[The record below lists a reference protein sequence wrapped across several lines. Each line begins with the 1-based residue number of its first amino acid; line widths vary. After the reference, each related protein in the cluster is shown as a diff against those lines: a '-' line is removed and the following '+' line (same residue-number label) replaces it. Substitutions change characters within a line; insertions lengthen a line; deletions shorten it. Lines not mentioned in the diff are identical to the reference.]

1 MKLSTLMKYDH
12 SIVWVTVLT
21 GILLQTGCA
30 TGGRAGGGAPWTI
43 RCLELNG
50 PNRTVL
56 MSQFAETLKRTPGI
70 RPRDVKVI
78 NSSDDTIRLYYSTY
92 YRKTDFQT
100 GRRAQSKRLR
110 DDLNLI
116 KQLGDQS
123 GRRYFIQAI
132 PVRIPTPDVGP
143 PAWDLKNVNATYSL
157 QVAFF
162 ESTDD
167 FWEHKQAAVE
177 FCNLLREKGYEA
189 YYYHTDPSSTV
200 MVGAFGPDAL
210 ITRADGRT
218 YYSEEVLALQR
229 KELMQYNLLN
239 GKMYSAT
246 NNQGKRVLVSSRLVI
261 TPQASNP

>member
-1 MKLSTLMKYDH
+1 MKFNSSMTYDR
-12 SIVWVTVLT
+12 SMVWYAVLIGT
-21 GILLQTGCA
+21 LLQTGCA
-30 TGGRAGGGAPWTI
+30 TGGGAPWTI
-43 RCLELNG
+43 LCLELNG

-56 MSQFAETLKRTPGI
+56 MSQFAQTLKRTPGI
-70 RPRDVKVI
+70 RPNDVTVV

-100 GRRAQSKRLR
+100 GRRTQSKRLR

-123 GRRYFIQAI
+123 KRRYFIQAI
-132 PVRIPTPDVGP
+132 PVRMPTPDVGFP
-143 PAWDLKNVNATYSL
+143 SWDLKNVNATYSL

-167 FWEHKQAAVE
+167 FWEHKKAAAE
-177 FCNLLREKGYEA
+177 YCKFLRKKGYEA

-200 MVGAFGPDAL
+200 MVGAFGPEAL
-210 ITRADGRT
+210 ITRANGRT

-229 KELMQYNLLN
+229 KEFMQYNLLN
-239 GKMYSAT
+239 SKTYSAT
-246 NNQGKRVLVSSRLVI
+246 NDQGKRVLVSSRLVI